1 MKTLKGFI
9 FVLFIAISLA
19 GVSAGQK
26 AKPKKKPVKTK
37 PVSTPVVVKKNMP
50 SAPKNVQFEMF
61 LEGSMSLGENKPFIY
76 VARNKESYAV
86 LKEKLE
92 LTPLKE
98 IDFSKFALVG
108 AFMGMKPT
116 GGYSVNIGGYTVA
129 DDMYTGTKV
138 KISAISPAPGQ
149 IVVEA
154 FTSPFKVVL
163 VPVEE
168 EKTLV
173 LEIGPEWKNSAEIY
187 KITSGN
193 FHFSGGFAFTERK
206 FFIEGSVLVWRAG
219 DLISCAFELSGKGDE
234 KARKLLETASGKLE
248 KDGSITLFQFDPGGF
263 VNNPRPALKAKGR
276 IDAAKLSLEFTSLPT
291 HWSDGFEGQGKLE
304 AVKQK

>member
-1 MKTLKGFI
+1 MKPFKIFI
-9 FVLFIAISLA
+9 FFFLIVSLA

-26 AKPKKKPVKTK
+26 AKPKKKPVKPK
-37 PVSTPVVVKKNMP
+37 PAAKPTTVKKDMP
-50 SAPKNVQFEMF
+50 SAPKDAQFELF
-61 LEGSMSLGENKPFIY
+61 SEGSMSLGENKPFIF
-76 VARNKESYAV
+76 VARNKESYAI

-116 GGYSVNIGGYTVA
+116 GGYSVNIGGYTV
-129 DDMYTGTKV
+129 DDMYTGARV
-138 KISAISPAPGQ
+138 RISALSPAPGQ
-149 IVVEA
+149 IVTEA

-173 LEIGPEWKNSAEIY
+173 LEIGQEWKNSAEIY

-193 FHFSGGFAFTERK
+193 FHFSGGFAFMERK
-206 FFIEGSVLVWRAG
+206 FLIEGSVLVWRAG
-219 DLISCAFELSGKGDE
+219 DLISCAFELSGKGAE
-234 KARKLLETASGKLE
+234 KARKLSETASGKLE

-263 VNNPRPALKAKGR
+263 VNNPRPALKATGR

-304 AVKQK
+304 AVKPK